1 MNRQRNVFHGTLQLE
16 ELLRALNGLHDM
28 LPVERQ
34 EGMNAREVEG
44 LFFLMK
50 ELLQRLADIL
60 DLLLQEQAHERQPQ
74 P

>member
-1 MNRQRNVFHGTLQLE
+1 MSRPRNTFHGTMQLE
-16 ELLRALNGLHDM
+16 ELLRAFDGLHDT

-34 EGMNAREVEG
+34 DGMTVREVES

-60 DLLLQEQAHERQPQ
+60 DLLMSG
-74 P
+74 